1 MIFSSQFGGGLA
13 LGTVVQGINLAA
25 PEYVPCDGR
34 PLARAS
40 YARLAELFPFGKL
53 TGTVRA
59 LVESP
64 ANYCI
69 AASPTYLVAAA
80 STAAPESAVQ
90 YSTDGAT
97 WSKSGVA
104 TPFMGVN
111 SLLFA
116 GGRWIATGN
125 FGSAPIVTS
134 GDNPN
139 STWTALTG
147 GTPGGVVRYGVAYSE
162 ALGRAAFLTS
172 GATPAIH
179 TLENG
184 ATALVARTA
193 SSQTRSGICW
203 SGSQFVT
210 LNGATIST
218 SADGI
223 TWADAPLPE
232 AASSTAGIASNGA
245 GAVVISGVGSGLLL
259 SQDHGATWA
268 VAAIPGLPAD
278 SAWQV
283 YYSGDRFFVPT
294 TRGVAM
300 SLDGREWFLEPQL
313 IQLRST
319 ATMFAKKG
327 GAFVQTQADSTVAY
341 SFAESATEFNAP
353 LLQAY
358 MPAASGNPLP
368 LPPSYI
374 KAL

>member
-13 LGTVVQGINLAA
+13 LGTVVQGVGLAA
-25 PEYVPCDGR
+25 PEYVACDGR
-34 PLARAS
+34 ILSRAS
-40 YARLAELFPFGKL
+40 YARLATLFPFGKL

-59 LVESP
+59 LVESST
-64 ANYCI
+64 NYCI
-69 AASPTYLVAAA
+69 AASPNYLVAAA
-80 STAAPESAVQ
+80 ATAASAVQ
-90 YSTDGAT
+90 YSTDGAS
-97 WSKSGVA
+97 WSKTGVV
-104 TPFMGVN
+104 TPSMAVS
-111 SLLFA
+111 SLIFA
-116 GGRWIATGN
+116 GSRWIATG
-125 FGSAPIVTS
+125 GAGTAPAVTT

-139 STWTALTG
+139 STWAALTG
-147 GTPGGVVRYGVAYSE
+147 GTPSGVVRYGVAYSA
-162 ALGRAAFLTS
+162 ALGRAALISAS
-172 GATPAIH
+172 GSTIH

-193 SSQTRSGICW
+193 SSQARSGICHT
-203 SGSQFVT
+203 GTQFIT

-245 GAVVISGVGSGLLL
+245 GGVVISGVGSGLLV
-259 SQDHGATWA
+259 SQDHGANWA
-268 VAAIPGLPAD
+268 VAAIPGVPAD

-300 SLDGREWFLEPQL
+300 SLDGRAWFLEPQP
-313 IQLRST
+313 IQLRAT

-327 GAFVQTQADSTVAY
+327 GAFLQTQTGSTVAY

-358 MPAASGNPLP
+358 MPAASGNPIP

>member
-1 MIFSSQFGGGLA
+1 MGRSSSIPSGLPV
-13 LGTVVQGINLAA
+13 GSVVHGINLSE

-64 ANYCI
+64 AQYCI

-80 STAAPESAVQ
+80 ASGVSAVQ
-90 YSTDGAT
+90 YSADGVT
-97 WSKSGVA
+97 WSKAGVV
-104 TPFMGVN
+104 TPNIGVN
-111 SLLFA
+111 SLIFA
-116 GGRWIATGN
+116 GTRWIATGN
-125 FGSAPIVTS
+125 TGSAPFATS

-147 GTPGGVVRYGVAYSE
+147 GTPSGVLRYGVAYSA
-162 ALGRAAFLTS
+162 ALGRAALLSS
-172 GATPAIH
+172 GSSSTIH

-193 SSQTRSGICW
+193 STAIRSGICW
-203 SGSQFVT
+203 SGSRFVT
-210 LNGATIST
+210 INVATIST

-245 GAVVISGVGSGLLL
+245 GAVVISGATSGLLV
-259 SQDHGATWA
+259 SQNHGATWA
-268 VAAIPGLPAD
+268 VAAIPGVPAD
-278 SAWQV
+278 SSWRV
-283 YYSGDRFFVPT
+283 YYSDDRFFVPT
-294 TRGVAM
+294 TSGVAM
-300 SLDGREWFLEPQL
+300 SLDGLAWFLEPQL
-313 IQLRST
+313 IQLR
-319 ATMFAKKG
+319 ATGNMFAKKG
-327 GAFVQTQADSTVAY
+327 GAFVQIQAGFTVAY

-358 MPAASGNPLP
+358 MPAASGNPIP

>member
-13 LGTVVQGINLAA
+13 LGTVVQGINLSE

-40 YARLAELFPFGKL
+40 YARLATLFPFGKL

-59 LVESP
+59 LVEDSP
-64 ANYCI
+64 NYCI

-80 STAAPESAVQ
+80 ASGSSAVQ
-90 YSTDGAT
+90 YSSDGVT
-97 WSKSGVA
+97 WSKAGVA
-104 TPFMGVN
+104 TPSMTVN
-111 SLLFA
+111 SLIFA
-116 GGRWIATGN
+116 GTRWIATGS
-125 FGSAPIVTS
+125 FGSVVAVTS
-134 GDNPN
+134 GGNPN

-147 GTPGGVVRYGVAYSE
+147 GTPGGVPRYGVAYSA
-162 ALGRAAFLTS
+162 ALGRAAFLTPGDS
-172 GATPAIH
+172 PTIH

-203 SGSQFVT
+203 SGSKFVT

-218 SADGI
+218 SANGI

-232 AASSTAGIASNGA
+232 TASSTAGIASNGA
-245 GAVVISGVGSGLLL
+245 GVVVISGVTSGLLV

-268 VAAIPGLPAD
+268 VAAIPEVPAD
-278 SAWQV
+278 SAWHV

-300 SLDGREWFLEPQL
+300 SLNGRVWFLEPQR
-313 IQLRST
+313 IQLRAT

-327 GAFVQTQADSTVAY
+327 GAFVQTQASSTVAY

-358 MPAASGNPLP
+358 MPAASGNPIP

>member
-1 MIFSSQFGGGLA
+1 MIFSSKFGGGLA
-13 LGTVVQGINLAA
+13 LGTVVQGINLSE

-40 YARLAELFPFGKL
+40 YARLATLFPFGKL

-59 LVESP
+59 LVETP
-64 ANYCI
+64 FNDCV

-80 STAAPESAVQ
+80 ASGSSAVQ
-90 YSTDGAT
+90 YSADGVT
-97 WSKSGVA
+97 WSKTGVA
-104 TPFMGVN
+104 TPSMAVN
-111 SLLFA
+111 SLIFA
-116 GGRWIATGN
+116 GTRWIATGN
-125 FGSAPIVTS
+125 SGLAPVVTS
-134 GDNPN
+134 GDNPD

-147 GTPGGVVRYGVAYSE
+147 GTPGGVVRYGVAYSA
-162 ALGRAAFLTS
+162 ALGRAAFLTQ
-172 GATPAIH
+172 GASTAIH

-210 LNGATIST
+210 PNGATIST

-245 GAVVISGVGSGLLL
+245 GAVVISGVTSGLLV

-268 VAAIPGLPAD
+268 VAAIPGVPAD
-278 SAWQV
+278 SFWQV

-300 SLDGREWFLEPQL
+300 SLDGRAWFLEPQL
-313 IQLRST
+313 IQLRAT

-327 GAFVQTQADSTVAY
+327 GAFVQTQASSTVAY

-358 MPAASGNPLP
+358 MPAASGNPIP

>member
-1 MIFSSQFGGGLA
+1 MGRSSSIPSGLPV
-13 LGTVVQGINLAA
+13 GSVVQGINLSG

-64 ANYCI
+64 PYYCI

-80 STAAPESAVQ
+80 ASGVSAVQ
-90 YSTDGAT
+90 YSTDGVT
-97 WSKSGVA
+97 WSKAGVA
-104 TPFMGVN
+104 TPNTSVN
-111 SLLFA
+111 SLIFA
-116 GGRWIATGN
+116 GTRWIATSTL
-125 FGSAPIVTS
+125 GSAPFVTS

-139 STWTALTG
+139 STWTELTG
-147 GTPGGVVRYGVAYSE
+147 GTPSAVVRYGVAYSA
-162 ALGRAAFLTS
+162 ALGRAAFITQ
-172 GATPAIH
+172 GANPTIH

-232 AASSTAGIASNGA
+232 GASGTPGIASNGA
-245 GAVVISGVGSGLLL
+245 GAVVISGVVSGLLL

-268 VAAIPGLPAD
+268 VAAIPGVPAD

-283 YYSGDRFFVPT
+283 HYSGDRFFVPT

-327 GAFVQTQADSTVAY
+327 GAFVQIQAASPVAY

-358 MPAASGNPLP
+358 MPAASGNPIP

>member
-13 LGTVVQGINLAA
+13 LGTVVQGVGLAA
-25 PEYVPCDGR
+25 PEYVACDGR
-34 PLARAS
+34 PLTRAS
-40 YARLAELFPFGKL
+40 YARLATLFPFGRL

-59 LVESP
+59 LEESST
-64 ANYCI
+64 NYCI
-69 AASPTYLVAAA
+69 AASPTYFVAAA
-80 STAAPESAVQ
+80 STASSAVQ
-90 YSTDGAT
+90 YSSDGVT
-97 WSKSGVA
+97 WSKASVA
-104 TPFMGVN
+104 TPSMAVH
-111 SLLFA
+111 SLIFA
-116 GGRWIATGN
+116 GSRWIATG
-125 FGSAPIVTS
+125 GSGTAPAVTS

-139 STWTALTG
+139 STWAALTG
-147 GTPGGVVRYGVAYSE
+147 GTPSGVVRYGIAYSPS
-162 ALGRAAFLTS
+162 LGRAALIS
-172 GATPAIH
+172 GSGTAIH

-203 SGSQFVT
+203 SGSKFVT
-210 LNGATIST
+210 LNGDTIST

-245 GAVVISGVGSGLLL
+245 GAVVISGVTSGLLV

-268 VAAIPGLPAD
+268 VAAIPGVPAD

-283 YYSGDRFFVPT
+283 HYSGDRFFVPT

-300 SLDGREWFLEPQL
+300 SLDGRAWFLEPQL
-313 IQLRST
+313 IQLRAT

-327 GAFVQTQADSTVAY
+327 GAFVQTQTGSTVAY

-353 LLQAY
+353 MLQAY
-358 MPAASGNPLP
+358 MPAASGNPIP

>member
-1 MIFSSQFGGGLA
+1 MIFSSQFGCGLA
-13 LGTVVQGINLAA
+13 LGTVVQGVGLAA

-40 YARLAELFPFGKL
+40 YARLATLFPFGKL

-59 LVESP
+59 LVETP
-64 ANYCI
+64 TNYCV

-80 STAAPESAVQ
+80 DTASSAVQ
-90 YSTDGAT
+90 YSADGVT
-97 WSKSGVA
+97 WSKTGVA
-104 TPFMGVN
+104 TPSMAVN

-125 FGSAPIVTS
+125 FGSVVAVTS

-147 GTPGGVVRYGVAYSE
+147 GAPGGVVRYGVAYSA

-172 GATPAIH
+172 GASPAIH

-245 GAVVISGVGSGLLL
+245 GAVVISGVTSGLLV

-268 VAAIPGLPAD
+268 VAAIPGVPAD

-300 SLDGREWFLEPQL
+300 SLDGRAWFLEPQL
-313 IQLRST
+313 IQLCAT

-327 GAFVQTQADSTVAY
+327 GAFVQTQTGSTVAY

-358 MPAASGNPLP
+358 MPAASGNPIPLP
-368 LPPSYI
+368 LSYI

>member
-1 MIFSSQFGGGLA
+1 MGRSSSIPSGMPVGS
-13 LGTVVQGINLAA
+13 VVQGINLSE

-40 YARLAELFPFGKL
+40 YARLATLFPFGKL

-59 LVESP
+59 LAESSSS
-64 ANYCI
+64 YCI

-80 STAAPESAVQ
+80 ASGSSAVQ
-90 YSTDGAT
+90 YSADGVT
-97 WSKSGVA
+97 WSKAGVA
-104 TPFMGVN
+104 TPSVTVS
-111 SLLFA
+111 SLIFA
-116 GGRWIATGN
+116 GTRWIATSTL
-125 FGSAPIVTS
+125 GSAPFVTS

-139 STWTALTG
+139 STWTELTG
-147 GTPGGVVRYGVAYSE
+147 GTPGGVVRYGVAYSA
-162 ALGRAAFLTS
+162 ALGRAALLTQ
-172 GATPAIH
+172 GTAPTIH

-193 SSQTRSGICW
+193 SSQARYGICW

-210 LNGATIST
+210 LSGTMIST

-245 GAVVISGVGSGLLL
+245 GAVVISGVTSGLLV

-268 VAAIPGLPAD
+268 VAAIPGVPAD
-278 SAWQV
+278 SSWQV
-283 YYSGDRFFVPT
+283 HYSGDRFFVPT

-313 IQLRST
+313 IQLRAT

-327 GAFVQTQADSTVAY
+327 GAFVQIQAASPVAY

-358 MPAASGNPLP
+358 MPAASGNPIP